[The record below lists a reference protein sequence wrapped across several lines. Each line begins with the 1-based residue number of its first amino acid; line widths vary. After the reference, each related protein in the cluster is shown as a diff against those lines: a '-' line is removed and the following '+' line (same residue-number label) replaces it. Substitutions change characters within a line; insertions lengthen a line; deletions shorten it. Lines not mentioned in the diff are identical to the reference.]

1 VSDDKPVSDDRHR
14 LGNRDVV
21 AAEVGDWRFML
32 NGLHARFRTGD
43 FVTGLRLA
51 HAIGAVAE
59 EMNHHPDLDLR
70 YPHLDVKLMSH
81 DVGGVTARDLRLARR
96 ISELAAA
103 EGAAADPSAVSVL
116 ELALDVVDIP
126 GVKPFWKAV
135 LGLTD
140 SKVHEAD
147 AIDPDGSLP
156 TLWFQQTEPHD
167 EPRMRFHLDITV
179 APEVAQSR
187 IEAAL
192 AAGGTLVS
200 DARAPAFTILADPE
214 GNKVC
219 VCTSEGRD

>member
-1 VSDDKPVSDDRHR
+1 MTDDKKR

-32 NGLHARFRTGD
+32 DGLHARFRTGG
-43 FVTGLRLA
+43 FATGLRLVN
-51 HAIGAVAE
+51 AIGAVAE

-70 YPHLDVKLMSH
+70 WPHLNVKLTSH
-81 DVGGVTARDLRLARR
+81 DVGGVTDRDLRLARR

-103 EGAAADPSAVSVL
+103 EGVRADPSAVSVL
-116 ELALDVVDIP
+116 ELALDTADP
-126 GVKPFWKAV
+126 DAAKPFWKAV
-135 LGLTD
+135 LGLKD

-147 AIDPDGSLP
+147 TIDPDGALP
-156 TLWFQQTEPHD
+156 TLWFQQTDAHD
-167 EPRMRFHLDITV
+167 EPRMRFHVDITV
-179 APEVAQSR
+179 APEVAPAR

-214 GNKVC
+214 GNRVC
-219 VCTSEGRD
+219 VCTSEGRE